1 MTCLEARK
9 CIFNYLNHNLDDETL
24 KKFMEHLEECP
35 DCMEELRIT
44 HMVYSGVARLDSEN
58 DEDSMDLDSEF
69 RHTLEQS
76 RFHLMKVAAVRI
88 CRYAV
93 DTMVFWETMIILFMQ
108 LRVWL
113 LGY

>member
-24 KKFMEHLEECP
+24 KKFMEHLEGCP

-88 CRYAV
+88 FRYAV

-113 LGY
+113 LGH